1 MADEFTL
8 DQLYGG
14 SGRADPGSPYF
25 GGSKEAAL
33 QGQLETLAQERKQ
46 FAAQPELL
54 ASLDREEARLRGAK
68 VAGPGPIK
76 PARTVVFS
84 LDDLYPPQVE
94 TPVQQVLGGVKAAG
108 KAVAR
113 EAAGLA
119 DMLLAIPGGAASSIA
134 ELGFR
139 ALISA
144 DPSIGQV
151 SAAEAGRGFRE
162 YIAEHGSP
170 TWFTDVLNK
179 VAPPEQ
185 HDNPTVVARAM
196 NLLQETIDK
205 GGTVVDKSTGG
216 KINKDDV
223 SMFVNGALNM
233 VGLKAGLAMGKART
247 AAPELPS
254 EPSPISRPP
263 VEPVVA
269 PAGPALPRPPTKVAA
284 EAVEPRFPDQ
294 AGDLTGALE
303 KLREGRRRDLTPEE
317 QVALRGA
324 GMRGAVD
331 HRILAAAGL
340 GGAGVLLANQF
351 PEAGESLLGG
361 ALLGGMLI
369 PKAGRGLSFEELRA
383 MPEGRALGPILA
395 ESKYSLKTL
404 DNLPANRVE
413 FPKKMVEEQLR
424 REGITAAEKAVIT
437 SALAGVAGNVISAK
451 DLVAG
456 VKQATGDFEL
466 REQPLTGGGS
476 YADYGLYNI
485 GRSSSSEITGI
496 PDKFGG
502 EKTSVWQ
509 LPEHMLMDEGNH
521 FGDPL
526 YFGHTRSFNEGG
538 VKHVVEVQS
547 DLAQRATKPMGPAE
561 YQKLLEAVD
570 SLQKQKLAIRDWEV
584 GAISWEA
591 ALARMDEVNPDA
603 SMIFEDRLLNYGGY
617 KDFTDFKQALKDAP
631 STAKDDLARNF
642 SRTNNSLNAKLA
654 EHAAKLNQQAIGSQL
669 APMLKDW
676 PKRLIREELATNVKT
691 QADLQQRAQKFREQA
706 LTMPDGTAAKE
717 MVTRAAIAA
726 ELEAAKRDVVR
737 FATADTVAKVEGW
750 GDKHAQAL
758 REIAEADAAQVE
770 ALKPGGGRYGAYAPR
785 ILDQIA
791 EGRKE
796 WEAILQEPRFRP
808 EHQGIYDRYRR
819 DIEKFLRQLGGK
831 EVTDADGQTWIEVP
845 SKPTYIRP
853 QMFGGASETLMRT
866 LGSVGVGAVIGAY
879 LGGDDRVTGAVLGA
893 VGGLLGVYAASRSRA
908 VRNMASEAVDG
919 LDKYAG
925 LVSTRVMN
933 KSPAIHHRL
942 IKYEQELRQRAYDQL
957 ETTAPFITSLGKIP
971 RSMRPMVDSA
981 ILSNDPARIL
991 QAFRATGI
999 APLVSEWQTVR
1010 GLLDSIGKDLQG
1022 VGLLRS
1028 LRPDYFPRSVK
1039 DLPGLYEYL
1048 GKEAGNDLG
1057 RIISAAEAQAVK
1069 TTGLPLTDLQRS
1081 AIVNKYLQS
1090 RLNEPRNSSSFL
1102 KGRTLQQFEQGM
1114 LPFYETPVESLT
1126 GYIRST
1132 TRAVAKAKFF
1142 GKDLAK
1148 AEKDGVEYVDID
1160 SSVGALVDRE
1170 ARGGKLSPADVEELK
1185 VLLKAR
1191 FEGGEKVGHRGL
1203 QAAKDLT
1210 IASILA
1216 HPTNAVLNLADLGTN
1231 LYTQGFLPGIQG
1243 AASALLPRVGLS
1255 AKQMGLL
1262 EHAVEELNT
1271 TALTARYVRGA
1282 MKLSGFTALDALGKN
1297 SSLNAALA
1305 NYRSLAKSSRG
1316 QVEIK
1321 MRYGKAFG
1329 EDIAQLI
1336 QDLRAGKITE
1346 LVKTLALHE
1355 LSRTQPWSKIEVPQ
1369 AYLENPNGRLIY
1381 TLKTFMLKQMD
1392 LLRREAYNEIKAG
1405 RPLVGAKNLVALG
1418 LVWGIGNAVTSWVRD
1433 WMLGRDVNPQ
1443 PSDITENMLKT
1454 FGVSDYLLNKAKK
1467 EPVQAALGMV
1477 APPVQVADEIYST
1490 AKKVAAGEVKRPTDL
1505 KGVQNIPVAGR
1516 LIYNRALGGAE
1527 AADKAKAKR
1536 ERQAQFQQLMQRY
1549 KQGAS
1554 Q

>member
-54 ASLDREEARLRGAK
+54 ASLDREEARLRGTK

-76 PARTVVFS
+76 PARTIVFS

-139 ALISA
+139 ALTSA

-179 VAPPEQ
+179 VAPPDQ

-205 GGTVVDKSTGG
+205 GGSVVDKATGG

-233 VGLKAGLAMGKART
+233 VGLKAGLSMGKARA
-247 AAPELPS
+247 AAPELPP

-263 VEPVVA
+263 VEPVIA

-340 GGAGVLLANQF
+340 GGAGIMLANQF
-351 PEAGESLLGG
+351 PDAQEALLGG

-424 REGITAAEKAVIT
+424 REGVTAAEKAVVT

-466 REQPLTGGGS
+466 SESPTHEFARYGLEAIGRYDEAGGFGGGNPTVP
-476 YADYGLYNI
+476 A
-485 GRSSSSEITGI
+485 
-496 PDKFGG
+496 
-502 EKTSVWQ
+502 KTSVWQ
-509 LPEHMLMDEGNH
+509 LPDTFSGDIGNH
-521 FGDPL
+521 FKNPR
-526 YFGHTRSFNEGG
+526 YFGHTRSFEEGG
-538 VKHVVEVQS
+538 VRHVVEIQS
-547 DLAQRATKPMGPAE
+547 DLAQRAAKPLDEAQVRE
-561 YQKLLEAVD
+561 LTASSESIRRQKELIDNARSQPNPKHWVDLLLE
-570 SLQKQKLAIRDWEV
+570 E
-584 GAISWEA
+584 
-591 ALARMDEVNPDA
+591 NPDA
-603 SMIFEDRLLNYGGY
+603 GLMMERNVQRFGFEDFDHAISMMPKNAEARTAVRYSLEVLYSGLN
-617 KDFTDFKQALKDAP
+617 
-631 STAKDDLARNF
+631 
-642 SRTNNSLNAKLA
+642 SRLA
-654 EHAAKLNQQAIGSQL
+654 ENGAKLNRNGELAQL

-676 PKRLIREELATNVKT
+676 PKRLIREELAANVKK
-691 QADLQQRAQKFREQA
+691 QVDLRQRAQEFREYA
-706 LTMPDGTAAKE
+706 LTMPDGTPEKE
-717 MVTRAAIAA
+717 MMTRSAIAA
-726 ELEAAKRDVVR
+726 ELEAPKRDVAR

-831 EVTDADGQTWIEVP
+831 EVTDASGHTWIEVP
-845 SKPTYIRP
+845 SKPAYIRP

-925 LVSTRVMN
+925 LVSTRVIN
-933 KSPAIHHRL
+933 KSPVIHHRL
-942 IKYEQELRQRAYDQL
+942 VKHEQELRQRAYDQL

-971 RSMRPMVDSA
+971 RRMRPMVDSA

-1081 AIVNKYLQS
+1081 AIVNKYLQG

-1148 AEKDGVEYVDID
+1148 AEKDGVEYVDTD

-1305 NYRSLAKSSRG
+1305 NYRSLSKSPQG
-1316 QVEIK
+1316 QAVIK
-1321 MRYGKAFG
+1321 ARYEKAFG
-1329 EDIAQLI
+1329 EDTAQLLA
-1336 QDLRAGKITE
+1336 DLRAGKNTE

-1369 AYLENPNGRLIY
+1369 AYLENPNGRLVY

-1490 AKKVAAGEVKRPTDL
+1490 AKKIAAGEVKRPTDM
-1505 KGVQNIPVAGR
+1505 KGAQNIPVAGR